1 MEIAADNIDKLI
13 NIEMR
18 RTGLPR
24 GKKWVLW
31 EVAREL
37 SPEPL
42 VLAAARLLDRAPG
55 DIAIVTGAAVP
66 GHMPVGENDG
76 PFGSVVLATALVRIG
91 HQVTI
96 YTDPDALPPIDMLA
110 RRAGLAIDVLPLTL
124 GDTDQQVKIAEKHDL
139 FVAIERLGGNRN
151 GQIYGVTG
159 VSRSPHRANVDT
171 IFKTATKL
179 GKPTLA
185 IGDGGNEIGFGK
197 VHAELEK
204 RLPDHTMAAT
214 TPCGGGVFSVVPT
227 DVLAVGTS
235 SNIGAYGVVAALALL
250 KRDASLCH
258 TPDGG
263 AAPCRRRPRPGRR
276 RRRRPHP
283 VMRRH
288 PGRRQRRFGAPHA
301 EHRRTHPG
309 AAPRPQVLKAQGE
322 KLAVNHRSADLQVR
336 S

>member
-18 RTGLPR
+18 RTGMPR

-31 EVAREL
+31 EVARAI

-42 VLAAARLLDRAPG
+42 VLAAARLLDRAPS

-66 GHMPVGENDG
+66 DHMPVGENDG
-76 PFGSVVLATALVRIG
+76 PFGSVVLASTLVKVG
-91 HQVTI
+91 HKVTI
-96 YTDPDALPPIDMLA
+96 YTDPDALPPIAMLA
-110 RRAGLAIDVLPLTL
+110 KRTGLGIDVLPLTL
-124 GDTDQQVKIAEKHDL
+124 GDTAQQVAIAEQHDL

-151 GQIYGVTG
+151 GFIYGVTG

-171 IFKTATKL
+171 IFTTATKL

-204 RLPDHTMAAT
+204 RLPEHIMAQK

-250 KRDASLCH
+250 KKDASLCH
-258 TPDGG
+258 TPEEEVALHYIGVGLGLVDGG
-263 AAPCRRRPRPGRR
+263 GGGLIPWCDGIPVDANAALVRLMQNIVQRTLESPR
-276 RRRRPHP
+276 
-283 VMRRH
+283 
-288 PGRRQRRFGAPHA
+288 
-301 EHRRTHPG
+301 
-309 AAPRPQVLKAQGE
+309 
-322 KLAVNHRSADLQVR
+322 VR
-336 S
+336 NF

>member
-1 MEIAADNIDKLI
+1 VEIACDNIDKLI

-18 RTGLPR
+18 RKGLPR

-31 EVAREL
+31 ETARDV

-42 VLAAARLLDRAPG
+42 VLAAGRLLVRAPA

-76 PFGSVVLATALVRIG
+76 PFGSVVLATALTRIG
-91 HQVTI
+91 HKVTI

-110 RRAGLAIDVLPLTL
+110 RRAGLQIEVIALTL
-124 GDTDQQVKIAEKHDL
+124 GDTEQQKKIAGKHDL

-151 GQIYGVTG
+151 GFIYGVTG
-159 VSRSPHRANVDT
+159 VSRSSHRANVDT
-171 IFKTATKL
+171 IFRTAGEL
-179 GKPTLA
+179 GKPTLG

-204 RLPDHTMAAT
+204 RLSEHTMASK

-235 SNIGAYGVVAALALL
+235 SNIGAYGVVAAIALL
-250 KRDASLCH
+250 KGDPGLCH
-258 TPDGG
+258 TPEEEVALHHVGVGLGLVDGG
-263 AAPCRRRPRPGRR
+263 GGDRIPWCDGIPADANAALVRLMQNI
-276 RRRRPHP
+276 
-283 VMRRH
+283 V
-288 PGRRQRRFGAPHA
+288 
-301 EHRRTHPG
+301 ERTLE
-309 AAPRPQVLKAQGE
+309 APR
-322 KLAVNHRSADLQVR
+322 VR
-336 S
+336 TF

>member
-31 EVAREL
+31 EIARAV

-42 VLAAARLLDRAPG
+42 VLAAARLLDRPPSE
-55 DIAIVTGAAVP
+55 IAIVTGAAVP

-76 PFGSVVLATALVRIG
+76 PFGSVVLATALTRLG
-91 HQVTI
+91 HKVTI
-96 YTDPDALPPIDMLA
+96 YTDPEALPPIDMLLK
-110 RRAGLAIDVLPLTL
+110 RAGLRTEVLPLTL
-124 GDTDQQVKIAEKHDL
+124 GDSAQQIDIAGQHDL

-151 GQIYGVTG
+151 GHIYGVTG

-171 IFKTATKL
+171 IFRTAAVL
-179 GKPTLA
+179 GKPTLG

-197 VHAELEK
+197 VHAELER
-204 RLPDHTMAAT
+204 RLPDHTMASK

-250 KRDASLCH
+250 RRDATLCH
-258 TPDGG
+258 TSDEELALHHVGVGLGLVDGG
-263 AAPCRRRPRPGRR
+263 GGERIPWCDGIPADANAALVRLMQNIVERTLEPPRI
-276 RRRRPHP
+276 
-283 VMRRH
+283 
-288 PGRRQRRFGAPHA
+288 
-301 EHRRTHPG
+301 RTF
-309 AAPRPQVLKAQGE
+309 
-322 KLAVNHRSADLQVR
+322 
-336 S
+336 

>member
-31 EVAREL
+31 EVSRAI
-37 SPEPL
+37 SSEPL
-42 VLAAARLLDRAPG
+42 VLAAARLLDRAPS

-91 HQVTI
+91 HKVTI
-96 YTDPDALPPIDMLA
+96 YTDPDALPPIAMLA
-110 RRAGLAIDVLPLTL
+110 KRAGLAIDVLPLTL
-124 GDTDQQVKIAEKHDL
+124 GDTDQQVKIAQKHDL
-139 FVAIERLGGNRN
+139 FVAIERLGGNCH
-151 GQIYGVTG
+151 GVLYGVTG
-159 VSRSPHRANVDT
+159 VSRSAHRANVDT

-204 RLPDHTMAAT
+204 RLPDHTMAST

-235 SNIGAYGVVAALALL
+235 SNIGAYGVVAALALM

-258 TPDGG
+258 TPEEEVALHHVGVGLGLVDGG
-263 AAPCRRRPRPGRR
+263 GGDRIPWCDGIPADANAALVRLMQNIVERTLEPPR
-276 RRRRPHP
+276 
-283 VMRRH
+283 
-288 PGRRQRRFGAPHA
+288 
-301 EHRRTHPG
+301 
-309 AAPRPQVLKAQGE
+309 
-322 KLAVNHRSADLQVR
+322 VR
-336 S
+336 KF

>member
-31 EVAREL
+31 EVARAI
-37 SPEPL
+37 SSEPL
-42 VLAAARLLDRAPG
+42 VLAAARLLDRAPS

-91 HQVTI
+91 HKVTI
-96 YTDPDALPPIDMLA
+96 YTDPDALPPIAMLA
-110 RRAGLAIDVLPLTL
+110 KRAGLAIDVLPLAL

-139 FVAIERLGGNRN
+139 FVAIERLGGNRH

-171 IFKTATKL
+171 IF
-179 GKPTLA
+179 

-197 VHAELEK
+197 VHVELEK
-204 RLPDHTMAAT
+204 RLPDHTMAST

-258 TPDGG
+258 TPEEEVALHHVGVGLGLVDGG
-263 AAPCRRRPRPGRR
+263 GGDRIPWCDGIPADANAALVRLMQNIVERTLEPPR
-276 RRRRPHP
+276 
-283 VMRRH
+283 
-288 PGRRQRRFGAPHA
+288 
-301 EHRRTHPG
+301 
-309 AAPRPQVLKAQGE
+309 
-322 KLAVNHRSADLQVR
+322 VR
-336 S
+336 KF